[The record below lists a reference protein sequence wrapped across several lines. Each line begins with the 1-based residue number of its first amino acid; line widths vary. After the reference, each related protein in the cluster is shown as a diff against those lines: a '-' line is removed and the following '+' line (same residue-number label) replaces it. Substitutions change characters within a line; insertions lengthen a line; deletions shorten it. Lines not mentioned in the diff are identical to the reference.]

1 MSRACL
7 LLIMITCGVRT
18 PLLAQDA
25 GTASST
31 RACSLLTKDLIARV
45 SPYKSDP
52 QMMSIMRPS
61 EEALGASGSAC
72 SYGGIELQV
81 NPFPAERLQALAK
94 EQGAAWV
101 PVPDVG
107 TGAYFHDNR
116 GEYAELY
123 ARTGTQVFTIQMDVP
138 RGSTVAG
145 IKPNVLEL
153 AKAIAAKLK

>member
-31 RACSLLTKDLIARV
+31 RACSLLTKDLIAKV

-61 EEALGASGSAC
+61 EEALGANGSGARHRTAMTIVMTFDICRSA
-72 SYGGIELQV
+72 LNTRAV
-81 NPFPAERLQALAK
+81 
-94 EQGAAWV
+94 
-101 PVPDVG
+101 
-107 TGAYFHDNR
+107 
-116 GEYAELY
+116 
-123 ARTGTQVFTIQMDVP
+123 
-138 RGSTVAG
+138 TVS
-145 IKPNVLEL
+145 
-153 AKAIAAKLK
+153 